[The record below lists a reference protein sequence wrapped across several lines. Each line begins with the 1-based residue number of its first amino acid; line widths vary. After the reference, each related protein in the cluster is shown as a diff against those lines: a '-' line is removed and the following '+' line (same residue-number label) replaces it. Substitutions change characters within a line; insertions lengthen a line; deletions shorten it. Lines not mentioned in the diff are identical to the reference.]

1 MADLRTLAGV
11 FVDLC
16 DWISAELR
24 IYIIILVNVVM
35 QCEELRRC
43 WQRQWVETGGRRD

>member
-16 DWISAELR
+16 DWISAELH
-24 IYIIILVNVVM
+24 Y
-35 QCEELRRC
+35 RRYFSEC
-43 WQRQWVETGGRRD
+43 SYAVRRVATMLAKAVG